1 MPQHSRHKKAQ
12 KAQNG
17 LAELLRFLC
26 FLAASRF
33 LSDWRL
39 VIYFAAQN
47 ASKPWDLINCYC
59 QQSCKFTACKP
70 FRPRSSNQNTAAVRG
85 IALVHGIEIS
95 NGHEDNSV
103 LIVND
108 EPVQL
113 TLMGNLLHKA
123 GYSVLTAEDG
133 VDGLTL
139 AKQKRPDLVISDVSM
154 PRMNGLEFCREI
166 RADSELQ
173 TVPILLVSA
182 LEKDTESVVA
192 GLRAGADDYLEVPFD
207 SARLVAKV
215 SRLLER
221 SRLEASY
228 RDLVEHASD
237 MIFTQDLA
245 GKLTGVN
252 LAVQNFLGR
261 KPEEIIGNS
270 FFAIFGVIP
279 ESNGFAG
286 SLSRQEAREFRH
298 QFLARSAAG
307 EDRWLDLIVSPIKD
321 KLDETIGFRGLAR
334 DITERKHFEE
344 ALRDSEERYRL
355 LFESTPQPIWV
366 YREDTLSF
374 LAVNEAAT
382 RTYGFTRDEFLAM
395 TIDDIRPGEDVPT
408 LLIKNDPND
417 LVISSPWRHKTKDG
431 KTIYVEMSS
440 HPVVFDGK
448 NSRLVIVNDVT
459 ERKLL
464 DEKQQRLHTSLQQS
478 AMEWR
483 QTFNAI
489 DFPVLIVDL
498 EGAIKRSNLAAEQ
511 IIGIEAEKI
520 GGTTL
525 GQLGESQPWK
535 KAAEILENIRLNSAP
550 VTEEVKDDV
559 TGKTWAI
566 TLYHINEFGSAGER
580 AILIAHDITKRVE
593 LEASLRQ
600 SEMMSLLGS
609 LVAGVAHEVRNPLF
623 GISSIIDAFETRF
636 SDRTEYLRYTNVLRD
651 EIGRLTILMEEL
663 LEYGKPFRGDLY
675 LLSMEEMIS
684 RSIRACMP
692 AAEVAHVN
700 LKSKIEDSLPKIRI
714 DRRRL
719 SKVFVNLIENAIQHS
734 PQKSSVT
741 VEAAK
746 IVDGNQEWVE
756 CAIRDSGAGIL
767 AEDLPK
773 IFEPFFSKRRGGTGL
788 GLAIAQ
794 RIMQEHGGKL
804 IAGNN
809 PEGGAFMIARFPI
822 PVEGDA

>member
-1 MPQHSRHKKAQ
+1 
-12 KAQNG
+12 
-17 LAELLRFLC
+17 
-26 FLAASRF
+26 
-33 LSDWRL
+33 
-39 VIYFAAQN
+39 
-47 ASKPWDLINCYC
+47 
-59 QQSCKFTACKP
+59 
-70 FRPRSSNQNTAAVRG
+70 
-85 IALVHGIEIS
+85 VHGFEIS

-108 EPVQL
+108 EPDQL
-113 TLMGNLLHKA
+113 TLMGSLLHKA
-123 GYSVLTAEDG
+123 GYTIFTAEDG
-133 VDGLTL
+133 LEGLTL
-139 AKQKRPDLVISDVSM
+139 ARRERPDIVISDVSM
-154 PRMNGLEFCREI
+154 PRMDGLEFCRQM
-166 RADSELQ
+166 RADSKLK
-173 TVPILLVSA
+173 TVPILLMSA
-182 LEKDTESVVA
+182 LQRDTESVVA
-192 GLRAGADDYLEVPFD
+192 GLRAGADDYLEIPFD
-207 SARLVAKV
+207 AARLVAKV

-228 RDLVEHASD
+228 RDLVEQASD
-237 MIFTQDLA
+237 LIFTQDLT
-245 GKLTGVN
+245 GRLTSIN
-252 LAVQNFLGR
+252 LAGQKFLGR
-261 KPEEIIGNS
+261 KPEDIIGNS
-270 FFAIFGVIP
+270 FFSVFGIIP

-286 SLSRQEAREFRH
+286 SLNPPQQAREFRH
-298 QFLARSAAG
+298 QFVAHSAG
-307 EDRWLDLIVSPIKD
+307 EDRWLDMIISPIKD
-321 KLDETIGFRGLAR
+321 KLNETIGFRGLAR
-334 DITERKHFEE
+334 DITERKRFEE

-366 YREDTLSF
+366 YNEDTLAF

-382 RTYGFTRDEFLAM
+382 RTYGFTRDEFLSM
-395 TIDDIRPGEDVPT
+395 TVHEIRPSEDSPT
-408 LLIKNDPND
+408 LLIKNAADPNE
-417 LVISSPWRHKTKDG
+417 LVLSSPWRHKTKDG

-448 NSRLVIVNDVT
+448 NSKLVIVNDVT

-464 DEKQQRLHTSLQQS
+464 DEQQQRLHASLQQS

-489 DFPVLIVDL
+489 DFPVFIVDL
-498 EGAIKRSNLAAEQ
+498 AGTIKRSNAAAEQ
-511 IIGIEAEKI
+511 ALGIEAEKI
-520 GGTTL
+520 VGTTIGEL
-525 GQLGESQPWK
+525 GSEHGGGQPWK
-535 KAAEILENIRLNSAP
+535 KAAEMIDGLRSHLTP
-550 VTEEVKDDV
+550 VAEEINDEVS
-559 TGKTWAI
+559 GNTWAI
-566 TLYHINEFGSAGER
+566 TLYQINEFGSGGER
-580 AILIAHDITKRVE
+580 AILIAQDITKRVE

-623 GISSIIDAFETRF
+623 GISSILDAFETRF

-675 LLSMEEMIS
+675 LVSIDEMVA
-684 RSIRACMP
+684 RSVRACLP
-692 AAEVAHVN
+692 GADVAKVK
-700 LKSKIEDSLPKIRI
+700 LESTVEESLPKIKI

-734 PQKSSVT
+734 KPNSLVRI
-741 VEAAK
+741 EAAK
-746 IVDGNQEWVE
+746 VIDGNHEWVQ

-809 PEGGAFMIARFPI
+809 PEGGACMIARFPI
-822 PVEGDA
+822 PAEGES

>member
-1 MPQHSRHKKAQ
+1 M
-12 KAQNG
+12 
-17 LAELLRFLC
+17 
-26 FLAASRF
+26 
-33 LSDWRL
+33 
-39 VIYFAAQN
+39 
-47 ASKPWDLINCYC
+47 
-59 QQSCKFTACKP
+59 
-70 FRPRSSNQNTAAVRG
+70 
-85 IALVHGIEIS
+85 HGIEIS
-95 NGHEDNSV
+95 NGHEDNFV
-103 LIVND
+103 LIVID
-108 EPVQL
+108 EPDQL
-113 TLMGNLLHKA
+113 ALMASLLGKA
-123 GYSVLTAEDG
+123 GYSVITAEDG
-133 VDGLTL
+133 VEGLTL
-139 AKQKRPDLVISDVSM
+139 ARREQPDLVISDVSM
-154 PRMNGLEFCREI
+154 PRMDGLEFCREM
-166 RADSELQ
+166 RSDSTLQ
-173 TVPILLVSA
+173 AVPILLVSA
-182 LEKDTESVVA
+182 LQKDTESVVA
-192 GLRAGADDYLEVPFD
+192 GLRAGADDYLEVPYD

-221 SRLEASY
+221 SRIEASY

-237 MIFTQDLA
+237 MIFTQDLT
-245 GKLTGVN
+245 GKLTSMN
-252 LAVQNFLGR
+252 LAGQKFLGR

-270 FFAIFGVIP
+270 FFAVFGIIP

-286 SLSRQEAREFRH
+286 TLSRPQEAREFRH
-298 QFLARSAAG
+298 QFVARSAGG
-307 EDRWLDLIVSPIKD
+307 EDRWLDLIISPIKD
-321 KLDETIGFRGLAR
+321 KLEETVGFRGLAR
-334 DITERKHFEE
+334 DVTERKRFED

-366 YREDTLSF
+366 YNEDTLAF

-382 RTYGFTRDEFLAM
+382 RTYGFTRDEFLSM
-395 TIDDIRPGEDVPT
+395 TINDIRSGEDMPT
-408 LLIKNDPND
+408 LMIKNTADPND
-417 LVISSPWRHKTKDG
+417 LVISSPWRHKTRDQ

-448 NSRLVIVNDVT
+448 NSKLVIVNDVT
-459 ERKLL
+459 ERKRL

-498 EGAIKRSNLAAEQ
+498 GGTIKRSNLAAEH
-511 IIGIEAEKI
+511 IVGIEAEKI
-520 GGTTL
+520 VGTMV
-525 GQLGESQPWK
+525 GSLGENQPWK
-535 KAAEILENIRLNSAP
+535 KAAELIENIRLNHAP
-550 VTEEVKDDV
+550 VAPVAEEVKDDA

-566 TLYHINEFGSAGER
+566 TLYHINEFGSVGER
-580 AILIAHDITKRVE
+580 AILIAQDITKRAE

-623 GISSIIDAFETRF
+623 GISSILDAFETRF

-651 EIGRLTILMEEL
+651 EIGRLTVLMEEL
-663 LEYGKPFRGDLY
+663 LEYGKPFRGELY
-675 LLSMEEMIS
+675 LVSMEEMIA

-692 AAEVAHVN
+692 AADLAQVTLE
-700 LKSKIEDSLPKIRI
+700 SKMEESIPKIRI

-734 PQKSSVT
+734 PQKSVVI
-741 VEAAK
+741 VEARR
-746 IVDGNQEWVE
+746 IVDGNNEWVQ
-756 CAIRDSGAGIL
+756 CAIRDSGKGIL

-804 IAGNN
+804 IACNN
-809 PEGGAFMIARFPI
+809 PEGGACMIARFPI
-822 PVEGDA
+822 PTEGDS

>member
-1 MPQHSRHKKAQ
+1 M
-12 KAQNG
+12 
-17 LAELLRFLC
+17 
-26 FLAASRF
+26 
-33 LSDWRL
+33 
-39 VIYFAAQN
+39 
-47 ASKPWDLINCYC
+47 
-59 QQSCKFTACKP
+59 
-70 FRPRSSNQNTAAVRG
+70 
-85 IALVHGIEIS
+85 HGIEIS
-95 NGHEDNSV
+95 NGHDDNSV

-108 EPVQL
+108 EPDQL
-113 TLMGNLLHKA
+113 TLMSSLLHKA

-133 VDGLTL
+133 VEGLNL
-139 AKQKRPDLVISDVSM
+139 ARRERPDMVISDVSM
-154 PRMNGLEFCREI
+154 PRMNGLEFCRAI
-166 RADSELQ
+166 RADAELK

-182 LEKDTESVVA
+182 RQKDTESAVA
-192 GLRAGADDYLEVPFD
+192 GLQAGADDYLEIPFD

-221 SRLEASY
+221 SRLEANY
-228 RDLVEHASD
+228 RDVVEHASD
-237 MIFTQDLA
+237 MIFTQDLS
-245 GKLTGVN
+245 GKLTSMNPAG
-252 LAVQNFLGR
+252 QRFLGR
-261 KPEEIIGNS
+261 HPEEIIGNS
-270 FFAIFGVIP
+270 FFVVFGIIP
-279 ESNGFAG
+279 ENNGFAAG
-286 SLSRQEAREFRH
+286 LGRPQDGEFRH
-298 QFLARSAAG
+298 QFVARSATG

-321 KLDETIGFRGLAR
+321 KLDEPVGFRGLAR

-366 YREDTLSF
+366 YREDTLGF

-382 RTYGFTRDEFLAM
+382 RTYGYSRDEFLSM
-395 TIDDIRPGEDVPT
+395 TIDDIRPQEDIPT
-408 LLIKNDPND
+408 LMIKNAADPND
-417 LVISSPWRHKTKDG
+417 LVISSPWRHKTSTG
-431 KTIYVEMSS
+431 QTIYVEMSS

-459 ERKLL
+459 ERKIL

-489 DFPVLIVDL
+489 YFPVLIVDL
-498 EGAIKRSNLAAEQ
+498 EGTIKRSNLAAEQ
-511 IIGIEAEKI
+511 ILGVGPEEVLGKQV
-520 GGTTL
+520 
-525 GQLGESQPWK
+525 GQLGENQPWQ
-535 KAAEILENIRLNSAP
+535 KAAALIEEIRLSQMA
-550 VTEEVKDDV
+550 VTEEVKDEA

-566 TLYHINEFGSAGER
+566 TLYLINEFGSVGER
-580 AILIAHDITKRVE
+580 AILIAQDITKRAE

-623 GISSIIDAFETRF
+623 GISSILDAFETRF

-663 LEYGKPFRGDLY
+663 LEYGKPFRGELY
-675 LLSMEEMIS
+675 LVSMEEMIA
-684 RSIRACMP
+684 RSVRACMP

-700 LKSKIEDSLPKIRI
+700 LETRVEESLPKIRI

-734 PQKSSVT
+734 PQKSSVII
-741 VEAAK
+741 EANR
-746 IVDGNQEWVE
+746 VTDSNQEWVQ
-756 CAIRDSGAGIL
+756 CAIKDSGGGISP
-767 AEDLPK
+767 EDMPK

-794 RIMQEHGGKL
+794 RIMQEHQGKL
-804 IAGNN
+804 IPGNN
-809 PEGGAFMIARFPI
+809 PEGGACMIARFPI
-822 PVEGDA
+822 PAEGDA

>member
-1 MPQHSRHKKAQ
+1 M
-12 KAQNG
+12 
-17 LAELLRFLC
+17 
-26 FLAASRF
+26 
-33 LSDWRL
+33 
-39 VIYFAAQN
+39 
-47 ASKPWDLINCYC
+47 
-59 QQSCKFTACKP
+59 
-70 FRPRSSNQNTAAVRG
+70 
-85 IALVHGIEIS
+85 HGIES

-103 LIVND
+103 LLVND
-108 EPVQL
+108 DPDQL
-113 TLMGNLLHKA
+113 TLMGGLLRKA

-133 VDGLTL
+133 LEGLTL
-139 AKQKRPDLVISDVSM
+139 AKRERPDIIISDVQM

-166 RADSELQ
+166 RADSELK
-173 TVPILLVSA
+173 TVPILLITA
-182 LEKDTESVVA
+182 HQKDTESAVA
-192 GLRAGADDYLEVPFD
+192 GMKAGADDYLEIPFD
-207 SARLVAKV
+207 APRLIAKV

-228 RDLVEHASD
+228 RDLVEQASD
-237 MIFTQDLA
+237 MIFTQDLS
-245 GKLTGVN
+245 GRVTSMN
-252 LAVQNFLGR
+252 LAGQKFLGR
-261 KPEEIIGNS
+261 KAEEIAGNS
-270 FFAIFGVIP
+270 FFNVFGIIP
-279 ESNGFAG
+279 ESNGFAA
-286 SLSRQEAREFRH
+286 SLGQPQEAHEFRH
-298 QFLARSAAG
+298 QFVARSANG

-321 KLDETIGFRGLAR
+321 KLDETVGFRGLAR
-334 DITERKHFEE
+334 DVTERKRFEE

-366 YREDTLSF
+366 YSEETLHF

-382 RTYGFTRDEFLAM
+382 RTYGYTREEFLSI
-395 TIDDIRPGEDVPT
+395 TIDDIRAREDIPT
-408 LLIKNDPND
+408 LMIKNDPND
-417 LVISSPWRHKTKDG
+417 LVISSPWRHMTKDG
-431 KTIYVEMSS
+431 KTIYVEVSS

-448 NSRLVIVNDVT
+448 NSKLVIVNDVT

-464 DEKQQRLHTSLQQS
+464 DEKQQRLHASLQQS

-498 EGAIKRSNLAAEQ
+498 AGNIKRSNLAAEQ
-511 IIGIEAEKI
+511 IVGIEAEQI
-520 GGTTL
+520 LGQTV
-525 GQLGESQPWK
+525 GQLGENQPWT
-535 KAAEILENIRLNSAP
+535 KAAEMIESLREYPAP
-550 VTEEVKDDV
+550 QAEEIKDES

-566 TLYHINEFGSAGER
+566 TLYHINEFGSFGER
-580 AILIAHDITKRVE
+580 AILIAQDITKRAE

-623 GISSIIDAFETRF
+623 GISSILDAFETRF
-636 SDRTEYLRYTNVLRD
+636 SDRTEYQRYTNVLRD

-663 LEYGKPFRGDLY
+663 LEYGKPFRGELY
-675 LLSMEEMIS
+675 LVSMEEMIA
-684 RSIRACMP
+684 RSVRACMP
-692 AAEVAHVN
+692 AAEVAQIN
-700 LKSKIEDSLPKIRI
+700 LESKVEDSLPKVRI

-741 VEAAK
+741 IEAQR
-746 IVDGNQEWVE
+746 INDGNNEWVQ
-756 CAIRDSGAGIL
+756 CAIKDSGAGIPADDL
-767 AEDLPK
+767 AK

-809 PEGGAFMIARFPI
+809 PEGGACMLARFPI
-822 PVEGDA
+822 PSEGDS

>member
-1 MPQHSRHKKAQ
+1 MQ
-12 KAQNG
+12 
-17 LAELLRFLC
+17 
-26 FLAASRF
+26 
-33 LSDWRL
+33 
-39 VIYFAAQN
+39 
-47 ASKPWDLINCYC
+47 
-59 QQSCKFTACKP
+59 
-70 FRPRSSNQNTAAVRG
+70 
-85 IALVHGIEIS
+85 GIETA
-95 NGHEDNSV
+95 NGHGYDFVPEDNSI

-108 EPVQL
+108 EPDQL
-113 TLMGNLLHKA
+113 TLMGSLLRKA

-133 VDGLTL
+133 LEGLSL
-139 AKQKRPDLVISDVSM
+139 ARRDQPDLVISDVSM

-166 RADSELQ
+166 RADAGLK

-182 LEKDTESVVA
+182 RQRDTESAVA
-192 GLRAGADDYLEVPFD
+192 GLKAGADDYLEIPFD
-207 SARLVAKV
+207 SARLIAKV

-228 RDLVEHASD
+228 RDLVEQASD
-237 MIFTQDLA
+237 MIFTQDIGGRLTSMNLA
-245 GKLTGVN
+245 GQK
-252 LAVQNFLGR
+252 FLGR
-261 KPEEIIGNS
+261 KPEDIIGNS
-270 FFAIFGVIP
+270 FFAVFGIIP

-286 SLSRQEAREFRH
+286 SLNRPQEVREFSH
-298 QFLARSAAG
+298 QFVARSATG
-307 EDRWLDLIVSPIKD
+307 EDRWLDMIISPIKD

-334 DITERKHFEE
+334 DVTERKRFEE

-366 YREDTLSF
+366 YNEETLAF

-382 RTYGFTRDEFLAM
+382 RTYGFTRDEFLSM
-395 TIDDIRPGEDVPT
+395 TVNDVRPREDIPT
-408 LLIKNDPND
+408 LIIKSTDPND
-417 LVISSPWRHKTKDG
+417 LVISSPWRHKTKDN

-464 DEKQQRLHTSLQQS
+464 DEKQQRLHASLQQS

-483 QTFNAI
+483 QTFNAM

-498 EGAIKRSNLAAEQ
+498 AGTIKRSNLAAEQ
-511 IIGIEAEKI
+511 IVGIEAEKI
-520 GGTTL
+520 LGTTI
-525 GQLGESQPWK
+525 GELGETQPWK
-535 KAAEILENIRLNSAP
+535 KAAELINLIRENQAP
-550 VTEEVKDDV
+550 LTEEIKDEN

-566 TLYHINEFGSAGER
+566 TLYHINEFGSVGER
-580 AILIAHDITKRVE
+580 AILIAQDITKRVE

-636 SDRTEYLRYTNVLRD
+636 ADRTEYLRYTSVLRD
-651 EIGRLTILMEEL
+651 EIGRLTVLMEEL

-675 LLSMEEMIS
+675 LVSMEEMVA
-684 RSIRACMP
+684 RSVKACMP
-692 AAEVAHVN
+692 GSELAQVT
-700 LKSKIEDSLPKIRI
+700 LKSEVEESLPKVRI

-734 PQKSSVT
+734 PQKSTVT
-741 VEAAK
+741 IEACK
-746 IVDGNQEWVE
+746 ISDGNNDWVQ
-756 CAIRDSGAGIL
+756 CAIKDSGAGIL
-767 AEDLPK
+767 PEDLPK

-788 GLAIAQ
+788 GLAIAH

-809 PEGGAFMIARFPI
+809 PEGGACMIARFPI
-822 PVEGDA
+822 PSEGDS

>member
-1 MPQHSRHKKAQ
+1 
-12 KAQNG
+12 
-17 LAELLRFLC
+17 
-26 FLAASRF
+26 
-33 LSDWRL
+33 
-39 VIYFAAQN
+39 
-47 ASKPWDLINCYC
+47 
-59 QQSCKFTACKP
+59 
-70 FRPRSSNQNTAAVRG
+70 
-85 IALVHGIEIS
+85 VHGIEIS
-95 NGHEDNSV
+95 NGHDDNSV

-108 EPVQL
+108 EPDQL
-113 TLMGNLLHKA
+113 TLMGSLLHKA

-133 VDGLTL
+133 VEGLTL
-139 AKQKRPDLVISDVSM
+139 ARRERPDLVISDVSM
-154 PRMNGLEFCREI
+154 PRMDGLEFCRQI
-166 RADSELQ
+166 RADSELK

-182 LEKDTESVVA
+182 RQKDTESAVA
-192 GLRAGADDYLEVPFD
+192 GLRAGADDYLEIPFD

-228 RDLVEHASD
+228 RDLVERASD
-237 MIFTQDLA
+237 MIFTQDLS
-245 GKLTGVN
+245 GKLTSMN
-252 LAVQNFLGR
+252 LAGQKFLGR
-261 KPEEIIGNS
+261 RPEEIIGNS
-270 FFAIFGVIP
+270 FFAVFGIIP

-286 SLSRQEAREFRH
+286 SLGRPQETREFRH
-298 QFLARSAAG
+298 QFVARSAAG

-321 KLDETIGFRGLAR
+321 KVDETTGFRGLAR
-334 DITERKHFEE
+334 DVTERKRFEE

-366 YREDTLSF
+366 YREDTLRF

-382 RTYGFTRDEFLAM
+382 RTYGYSRDEFLSM
-395 TIDDIRPGEDVPT
+395 TINDIRAQEDIPT
-408 LLIKNDPND
+408 LMIKNDPND
-417 LVISSPWRHKTKDG
+417 LVISSPWRHKTKTG
-431 KTIYVEMSS
+431 QTIYVEISS

-448 NSRLVIVNDVT
+448 NSKLVIVNDVT

-498 EGAIKRSNLAAEQ
+498 ESNIKRSNLAAEQ
-511 IIGIEAEKI
+511 IVGVDPEQI
-520 GGTTL
+520 L
-525 GQLGESQPWK
+525 GKKVSELGENEPWK
-535 KAAEILENIRLNSAP
+535 KAAELIEQIRETQMA
-550 VTEEVKDDV
+550 VTEEVKDEA

-566 TLYHINEFGSAGER
+566 TLYHINEFGSVGER
-580 AILIAHDITKRVE
+580 AILIAQDITKRAQ

-623 GISSIIDAFETRF
+623 GISSILDAFETRF

-651 EIGRLTILMEEL
+651 EIGRLTVLMEEL
-663 LEYGKPFRGDLY
+663 LEYGKPFRGELY
-675 LLSMEEMIS
+675 LVSMEEMIA
-684 RSIRACMP
+684 RSVRACMP
-692 AAEVAHVN
+692 SAEVAQVN
-700 LKSKIEDSLPKIRI
+700 LESRVEDSLPKIRI

-734 PQKSSVT
+734 PQKSSVV
-741 VEAAK
+741 VEANK
-746 IVDGNQEWVE
+746 VTDGNQEWVQ
-756 CAIRDSGAGIL
+756 CAIKDSGAGIL
-767 AEDLPK
+767 PEDMPK

-794 RIMQEHGGKL
+794 RIMQEHQGKL

-809 PEGGAFMIARFPI
+809 PEGGACMIARFPI
-822 PVEGDA
+822 PAGGDA

>member
-1 MPQHSRHKKAQ
+1 
-12 KAQNG
+12 
-17 LAELLRFLC
+17 
-26 FLAASRF
+26 
-33 LSDWRL
+33 
-39 VIYFAAQN
+39 
-47 ASKPWDLINCYC
+47 
-59 QQSCKFTACKP
+59 
-70 FRPRSSNQNTAAVRG
+70 
-85 IALVHGIEIS
+85 VHGIES

-108 EPVQL
+108 EPDQL
-113 TLMGNLLHKA
+113 TLMGGLLRKA

-133 VDGLTL
+133 LEGLTV
-139 AKQKRPDLVISDVSM
+139 ARRERPDLVISDVSM

-166 RADSELQ
+166 RSDSELR
-173 TVPILLVSA
+173 TVPILLITA
-182 LEKDTESVVA
+182 HQKDTESAVA
-192 GLRAGADDYLEVPFD
+192 GLKAGADDYLEIPFD
-207 SARLVAKV
+207 APRLVAKV

-228 RDLVEHASD
+228 RDLVEQASD
-237 MIFTQDLA
+237 MIFTQDLTGRVTSMNHA
-245 GKLTGVN
+245 GLK
-252 LAVQNFLGR
+252 FLGR
-261 KPEEIIGNS
+261 KSEEILGNS
-270 FFAIFGVIP
+270 FFAVFGIIP
-279 ESNGFAG
+279 ESNGFAA
-286 SLSRQEAREFRH
+286 SLGRPQEAHEFRH
-298 QFLARSAAG
+298 QFVARSASG

-321 KLDETIGFRGLAR
+321 KLDETVGFRGLAR
-334 DITERKHFEE
+334 DVTERKRFEE

-366 YREDTLSF
+366 YNEDTLHF

-382 RTYGFTRDEFLAM
+382 RIYGYTREEFLSITVDHIRARE
-395 TIDDIRPGEDVPT
+395 DIPT
-408 LLIKNDPND
+408 LMIKNDPND
-417 LVISSPWRHKTKDG
+417 LVISSPWRHRTKDG
-431 KTIYVEMSS
+431 KTIYVEISS

-464 DEKQQRLHTSLQQS
+464 DEKQQRLHTSLQQL

-498 EGAIKRSNLAAEQ
+498 AGSIKRANQAAEH
-511 IIGIEAEKI
+511 IVGIEAEQILAK
-520 GGTTL
+520 TVAEL
-525 GQLGESQPWK
+525 GDNQPWK
-535 KAAEILENIRLNSAP
+535 KAAEMIESLREYTAPSA
-550 VTEEVKDDV
+550 EEIKDE
-559 TGKTWAI
+559 TNGKTWAI
-566 TLYHINEFGSAGER
+566 TLYHINEFGSFGER
-580 AILIAHDITKRVE
+580 AILIAQDITKRAE

-623 GISSIIDAFETRF
+623 GISSILDAFETRF

-663 LEYGKPFRGDLY
+663 LEYGKPFRGELY
-675 LLSMEEMIS
+675 LVSMEEMIA
-684 RSIRACMP
+684 RSVRACTP
-692 AAEVAHVN
+692 AAEVAQIDLQSRV
-700 LKSKIEDSLPKIRI
+700 EDSLPKVKI

-734 PQKSSVT
+734 PQKGSVKI
-741 VEAAK
+741 EAQR
-746 IVDGNQEWVE
+746 IDDGNHEWVQ
-756 CAIRDSGAGIL
+756 CAIKDSGAGIP
-767 AEDLPK
+767 AEDLNR

-809 PEGGAFMIARFPI
+809 PEGGACMLARFPI
-822 PVEGDA
+822 PSEGDS